1 MHIYVILRT
10 GLSYFLKYLGP
21 DGRLNETGRSDEGGI
36 KRRNE
41 MKRDEIEVSLF
52 SPDTFL
58 AT

>member
-1 MHIYVILRT
+1 MHIYVILIGGRIIMFHEISRT
-10 GLSYFLKYLGP
+10 SMV
-21 DGRLNETGRSDEGGI
+21 DQIRRTDAT
-36 KRRNE
+36 RRNE